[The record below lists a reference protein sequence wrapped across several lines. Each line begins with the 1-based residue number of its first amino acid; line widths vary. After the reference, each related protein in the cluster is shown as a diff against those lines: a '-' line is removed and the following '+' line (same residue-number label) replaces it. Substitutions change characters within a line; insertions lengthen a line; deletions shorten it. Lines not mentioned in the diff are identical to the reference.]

1 MEIKNIVESAATVTH
16 VQTLHKGDIY
26 KRVEADN
33 GDATIILGRVM
44 AVASNGEQ
52 TVVRVIE
59 ATRCGWST
67 PNIRSTAFTGDK
79 GVIVF
84 PLDGPEL
91 SLISSQMFRDLDS
104 AERDA
109 RKSLALIIEKRGMLR
124 SLITP
129 NDNDDKENH

>member
-1 MEIKNIVESAATVTH
+1 MEIKNIVESAATVTR
-16 VQTLHKGDIY
+16 VQTLH
-26 KRVEADN
+26 
-33 GDATIILGRVM
+33 
-44 AVASNGEQ
+44 
-52 TVVRVIE
+52 
-59 ATRCGWST
+59 
-67 PNIRSTAFTGDK
+67 K

>member
-1 MEIKNIVESAATVTH
+1 MEIKNIVESAATVTR

-26 KRVEADN
+26 KRV
-33 GDATIILGRVM
+33 
-44 AVASNGEQ
+44 
-52 TVVRVIE
+52 E

>member
-1 MEIKNIVESAATVTH
+1 MEIKNIVESAATVTR

-33 GDATIILGRVM
+33 GGRDHHPRPGHGRGQQRR
-44 AVASNGEQ
+44 ADRGERHRGHAL
-52 TVVRVIE
+52 RVEHAEHPLDRIH
-59 ATRCGWST
+59 RGQGRDRVS
-67 PNIRSTAFTGDK
+67 
-79 GVIVF
+79 
-84 PLDGPEL
+84 LDGPEL

-109 RKSLALIIEKRGMLR
+109 RKSLALIIEKQGMLR

>member
-52 TVVRVIE
+52 TVVSVIE
-59 ATRCGWST
+59 ATRCG
-67 PNIRSTAFTGDK
+67 
-79 GVIVF
+79 
-84 PLDGPEL
+84 
-91 SLISSQMFRDLDS
+91 
-104 AERDA
+104 
-109 RKSLALIIEKRGMLR
+109 
-124 SLITP
+124 
-129 NDNDDKENH
+129 